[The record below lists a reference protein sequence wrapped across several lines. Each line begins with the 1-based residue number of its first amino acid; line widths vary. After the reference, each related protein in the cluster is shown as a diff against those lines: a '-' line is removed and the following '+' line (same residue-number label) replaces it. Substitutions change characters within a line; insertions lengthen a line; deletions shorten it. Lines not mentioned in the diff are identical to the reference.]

1 MATYQDFAKGLLGY
15 LGAPDTT
22 QNEQFIIGWES
33 AEGTKASYN
42 PLAVANSPYGNPN
55 FNSIGVDNFPDLQT
69 GEQATASRI
78 EGVDCPHCYD
88 NILQALRAN
97 NAGALGFPA
106 GNPSGG
112 VYGDLGVWVHGTRG
126 SDVNSY
132 VGNIFGNLNSG
143 GRTLGSN
150 GGGSTVIN
158 PDGTTTT
165 TTTPCPYANVPVFGG
180 VYCAGWNFEQSASS
194 GNPLSLIPSVVQNVL
209 LFAAG
214 ALLFGIGFYLLAS
227 KAGDNIIDV
236 ALNGASKTAGAGS
249 GESGSAG
256 NGKSSGHKSGIAERA
271 ASVEKVAAVAA

>member
-33 AEGTKASYN
+33 AEGTKASFN

-55 FNSIGVDNFPDLQT
+55 FNPIGVDNFPDLQT

-97 NAGALGFPA
+97 NAGALGFPN
-106 GNPSGG
+106 GSPSQG

-143 GRTLGSN
+143 GRTLGSSG
-150 GGGSTVIN
+150 GGGSSGNIVIN
-158 PDGTTTT
+158 PNGSTTTNN
-165 TTTPCPYANVPVFGG
+165 TTPCPSNIANIPVIGG
-180 VYCAGWNFEQSASS
+180 VYCTGWNLEQGLAT
-194 GNPLSLIPSVVQNVL
+194 GNYIAPVLQNVFVFL
-209 LFAAG
+209 LGLTMFAV
-214 ALLFGIGFYLLAS
+214 GFYLLAH
-227 KAGDNIIDV
+227 KAQNET
-236 ALNGASKTAGAGS
+236 LNVVVPGSKTVKG
-249 GESGSAG
+249 
-256 NGKSSGHKSGIAERA
+256 RA
-271 ASVEKVAAVAA
+271 HNVEKAFAAKQGAAA

>member
-1 MATYQDFAKGLLGY
+1 MATYQDFARGLLGY

-22 QNEQFIIGWES
+22 TNEQFIIGWES

-97 NAGALGFPA
+97 NAGALGFPG
-106 GNPSGG
+106 GNPSQG

-132 VGNIFGNLNSG
+132 VGNIFGNLGSG
-143 GRTLGSN
+143 GRTLGSSG
-150 GGGSTVIN
+150 GGGSSSQIVIN
-158 PDGTTTT
+158 PNGTTGS
-165 TTTPCPYANVPVFGG
+165 TTTPCPANIANIPIAGG
-180 VYCAGWNFEQSASS
+180 VYCYGWNLEQSAAG
-194 GNPLSLIPSVVQNVL
+194 GNPLSLIPAVVQHVL

-214 ALLFGIGFYLLAS
+214 ALLLGIGFYLLAS
-227 KAGDNIIDV
+227 KAGENIIDV
-236 ALNGASKTAGAGS
+236 AI
-249 GESGSAG
+249 
-256 NGKSSGHKSGIAERA
+256 NGKPSSGQQSGVKERA
-271 ASVEKVAAVAA
+271 ASVEKVAAVAAK